1 MTTEEQDAAT
11 PTLKYLIRELR
22 ESASSFDA
30 FCATIRVMCSYA
42 TETSDRQT
50 LDKLQNCEGDLVK
63 CLNEAFEGARDPGR
77 QPATSH
83 GAVMVLH
90 GHFPN
95 E

>member
-42 TETSDRQT
+42 RKQVIDKPLTSCRT
-50 LDKLQNCEGDLVK
+50 VK
-63 CLNEAFEGARDPGR
+63 
-77 QPATSH
+77 ATW
-83 GAVMVLH
+83 
-90 GHFPN
+90 
-95 E
+95 